1 METAIIYARVST
13 SSQDTARQIA
23 DLQAYAEKNGLKVEG
38 IFEEKISGAKKNSE
52 RSALCSAF
60 EYAKNN
66 GVEVILFSEV
76 SRLGR
81 NTMEVL
87 ESVKTLADN
96 GINAY
101 FAKENFFI
109 LDEKGKVSP
118 ITTIFMSCLGMVGE
132 IERENIR
139 YRLKSGYDNF
149 RNNNNGKVGRK
160 EGYRDSAEVK
170 ENKYPISLKFI
181 RKGYKLTEVLD
192 LAKGRGEKV
201 SMATLKRL
209 KKEIKEGR
217 V

>member
-1 METAIIYARVST
+1 MVMKKSIIYARVST
-13 SSQDTARQIA
+13 SAQDTSRQIA
-23 DLQAYAEKNGLKVEG
+23 DLKAHAKNNGLSVIK

-52 RSALCSAF
+52 RSELCRCF
-60 EYAKNN
+60 EYSKNN
-66 GVEVILFSEV
+66 GIDIILFSEV

-81 NTMEVL
+81 CSMEVL

-101 FAKENFFI
+101 FQKENFSI

-118 ITTIFMSCLGMVGE
+118 ITTIFISCLGMVGE

-139 YRLKSGYDNF
+139 YRLESGY
-149 RNNNNGKVGRK
+149 NNYRSNGGVVGRK
-160 EGYRDSAEVK
+160 VGYREDKAIK

-181 RKGYKLTEVLD
+181 HKGYKLVDVLD
-192 LAKGRGEKV
+192 LATSRGEKV

-209 KKEIKEGR
+209 KKMER
-217 V
+217 A